1 MIKVIANIKNMP
13 DYASEFPYI
22 VAREVEGE
30 LWFWGVYEDG
40 ERADEVA
47 EQINGIVLEVE
58 K

>member
-40 ERADEVA
+40 KRADEVA
-47 EQINGIVLEVE
+47 GQINGIVLEVE